1 MQGLTIEIVLL
12 KLQDAEN
19 VNLTGMIP
27 CMRHSNYNYCKVVEG
42 RLQPSHP
49 VHVLQLVKTNVCSFS
64 LRGNF
69 SGF

>member
-1 MQGLTIEIVLL
+1 MLL

-19 VNLTGMIP
+19 VNLSGIIP

-42 RLQPSHP
+42 RLQLSHP
-49 VHVLQLVKTNVCSFS
+49 VNVLELVKTNVSSFS
-64 LRGNF
+64 LLGNF